1 MLELDSTEI
10 TCSPVG
16 ELESRSAADGHQTT
30 HCLGLTATRSRS
42 GIAAWHWPRRSTTCQ
57 ARRSSGEPGPAAP
70 MADTAI
76 WSTFSWPRANILSAR
91 ALSLVLVWLV
101 LAFGLCFA
109 CSCDQ
114 NVRAC
119 LLVSSRRYFY
129 KVPACGANNPTPSG
143 PPSPPSNPSPTISK
157 LARLPQSASSG
168 RSSCDRASSATSS
181 PGASAICSGG
191 IESTPRTVER
201 QLVVGLVVA
210 EQRRQV
216 GVEAHSPAK
225 RVRERQSA
233 GQRVGQ
239 QG

>member
-129 KVPACGANNPTPSG
+129 KV
-143 PPSPPSNPSPTISK
+143 
-157 LARLPQSASSG
+157 LVG
-168 RSSCDRASSATSS
+168 RSNLGSHCLLGLAVIATW
-181 PGASAICSGG
+181 G
-191 IESTPRTVER
+191 
-201 QLVVGLVVA
+201 
-210 EQRRQV
+210 
-216 GVEAHSPAK
+216 
-225 RVRERQSA
+225 RERDHC
-233 GQRVGQ
+233 
-239 QG
+239 

>member
-1 MLELDSTEI
+1 MPCASRVIIYVRPPCYNKTPCRTSVGKSENSGRSPGLSFTHLSASMAVVGVRPELVQATEACSAVRTCARWPEGRLSSASSIVLELDSTKI
-10 TCSPVG
+10 TCSPAG
-16 ELESRSAADGHQTT
+16 ELESTSAADGHQTT
-30 HCLGLTATRSRS
+30 HWLGPTATRSRS

-129 KVPACGANNPTPSG
+129 KV
-143 PPSPPSNPSPTISK
+143 
-157 LARLPQSASSG
+157 
-168 RSSCDRASSATSS
+168 
-181 PGASAICSGG
+181 
-191 IESTPRTVER
+191 
-201 QLVVGLVVA
+201 
-210 EQRRQV
+210 
-216 GVEAHSPAK
+216 
-225 RVRERQSA
+225 
-233 GQRVGQ
+233 
-239 QG
+239 

>member
-1 MLELDSTEI
+1 MAVVGVRPELVQATEACSAVRTCARWPEGRLSSASSIVLELDSTKI
-10 TCSPVG
+10 TCSPAG
-16 ELESRSAADGHQTT
+16 ELESTSAADGHQTT
-30 HCLGLTATRSRS
+30 HWLGPTATRSRS

-129 KVPACGANNPTPSG
+129 KV
-143 PPSPPSNPSPTISK
+143 
-157 LARLPQSASSG
+157 R
-168 RSSCDRASSATSS
+168 
-181 PGASAICSGG
+181 
-191 IESTPRTVER
+191 
-201 QLVVGLVVA
+201 
-210 EQRRQV
+210 
-216 GVEAHSPAK
+216 
-225 RVRERQSA
+225 RERHAMCRDS
-233 GQRVGQ
+233 RVVRLSVCTTG
-239 QG
+239 

>member
-114 NVRAC
+114 NV
-119 LLVSSRRYFY
+119 L
-129 KVPACGANNPTPSG
+129 
-143 PPSPPSNPSPTISK
+143 
-157 LARLPQSASSG
+157 Q
-168 RSSCDRASSATSS
+168 
-181 PGASAICSGG
+181 GG
-191 IESTPRTVER
+191 IEFASDVSDSMYHFFDVSLYTWRYIRCIALLYSCIFSLTW
-201 QLVVGLVVA
+201 
-210 EQRRQV
+210 
-216 GVEAHSPAK
+216 S
-225 RVRERQSA
+225 QSLNIA
-233 GQRVGQ
+233 IQ
-239 QG
+239 